1 MCNEKQGALCSPV
14 FCALKG
20 VETLHLVDSK
30 KIKLISKKHLLFV
43 FEVLIY

>member
-1 MCNEKQGALCSPV
+1 MKNRAPCAALF